1 MINIKEFIS
10 KSIIDRE
17 QSMFLDDIT
26 ENKFELQKHI
36 KNKSVL
42 VIGGAGTIGSS
53 YIKALLPFEPKSL
66 VVVDINENGLTEL
79 TRDLRRFNFQQ
90 EVLKLNMATRCH
102 QY

>member
-10 KSIIDRE
+10 KNIIDRK
-17 QSMFLDDIT
+17 QSMFLNDIT
-26 ENKFELQKHI
+26 ENKLKLQKHI

-66 VVVDINENGLTEL
+66 VVWELMFKLPMYTNCQRDNQKNALFLKDRIINIPSGV
-79 TRDLRRFNFQQ
+79 R
-90 EVLKLNMATRCH
+90 
-102 QY
+102 